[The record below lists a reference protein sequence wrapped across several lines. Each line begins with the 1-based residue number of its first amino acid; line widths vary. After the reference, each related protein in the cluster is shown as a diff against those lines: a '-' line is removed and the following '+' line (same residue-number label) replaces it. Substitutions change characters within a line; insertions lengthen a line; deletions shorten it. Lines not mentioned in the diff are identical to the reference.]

1 MTSRT
6 RLLAILLPSVLIGA
20 LLTLTLRRDAGPAPH
35 QDSPP
40 APSPGPEAEDRAGE
54 EQGATRA
61 EVKTTGAAASPALP
75 PRLDQGINGLVGAQA
90 QEMGSSGLG
99 ARGVGLGGGGAL
111 HGIGGLGTKGRGSG
125 SAGYG
130 SGTSAYGA
138 AERAAYHA
146 TARIPEVYRSTDES
160 PSEAGPRSPT
170 NPYTA
175 VAEDRLSTFAIDVD
189 TASYSQARRV
199 IQSGGLPQAD
209 SVRPEEFINYF
220 HYGYSQPPSL
230 TSAEGGPAPTALPFS
245 VDMEAMPDP
254 FRPGHHT
261 LRIGVQGRA
270 VARDSRPS
278 VHLTF
283 LVDVSG
289 SMAADD
295 KLGLAQRSLHL
306 LVDGLREDDT
316 VALATYAG
324 RVATLLEP
332 TPAGQA
338 ATVHAA
344 IDALS
349 SGGSTAMSAGIDLAY
364 GLAQSSFEPGHE
376 NRVIIL
382 SDGDANVGNTSWD
395 ELLSQIKGAADRGVT
410 LSTIGFGV
418 GNYQDTLM
426 EQLADKGDGN
436 NYYIDSESQAKRVFV
451 QGLGGTLVT
460 IARDVKIQVEMN
472 PESVLSYRLIGYEN
486 RDVADKDFR
495 NDRIDGGEVGSGHQV
510 TALYDVQLKEGYAPT
525 LATVRL
531 RWERPG
537 ADSTA
542 QERAYPFPD
551 RALRE
556 TLSLTTPDT
565 RIAYAAA
572 TFAELLRGSDHAPEI
587 ELGALLDLTRAAAR
601 AGNKDDAEL
610 LRLIERAR
618 AVGLPSTRLS
628 QR

>member
-20 LLTLTLRRDAGPAPH
+20 LLTLTLRRDAGLAPH

-40 APSPGPEAEDRAGE
+40 APSPGPEAEEQAGE

-61 EVKTTGAAASPALP
+61 EVKTTGASASSALP
-75 PRLDQGINGLVGAQA
+75 PRLEKGIDGLIGSQA
-90 QEMGSSGLG
+90 EQIGSSGLG
-99 ARGVGLGGGGAL
+99 ARGAGVGGGGAL

-130 SGTSAYGA
+130 SGAQ
-138 AERAAYHA
+138 AERAA
-146 TARIPEVYRSTDES
+146 ARSAYRYAEPGRTEVSS
-160 PSEAGPRSPT
+160 GAPV

-220 HYGYSQPPSL
+220 HYAYSQPPSL
-230 TSAEGGPAPTALPFS
+230 TSAEGSPAPTALPFS

-324 RVATLLEP
+324 RVATLLQP

-349 SGGSTAMSAGIDLAY
+349 SGGSTGMSAGIDLAY

-436 NYYIDSESQAKRVFV
+436 NYYIDSEAQAKRVFV

-472 PESVLSYRLIGYEN
+472 PESVLAYRLIGYEN

-510 TALYDVQLKEGYAPT
+510 TALYDVLLKEGHAPT

-542 QERAYPFPD
+542 QERVYAFPD

-572 TFAELLRGSDHAPEI
+572 TFAELLRGSEHAPEI
-587 ELGALLDLTRAAAR
+587 ELGALLGVTRAAAR